1 MRAGLPGAGLVYFCC
16 PSIIDE
22 SVPSILR
29 SVLVRPGY
37 MVMVVLRT
45 V

>member
-16 PSIIDE
+16 PDIIDE
-22 SVPSILR
+22 SIPSILR
-29 SVLVRPGY
+29 SVLVCPVY
-37 MVMVVLRT
+37 MVMIVLRT